1 MSQWKVKYQYM
12 PRPMSSAEAWVY
24 EIHRDGEYWA
34 TLVDERIRYKTLFEP
49 GKDRHDDLDEF
60 IIPLE
65 GRYWVQSGKWSRTL
79 VPGEAALIPKSTD
92 HDSGTATNLVG
103 THFLV
108 LLFNPK
114 LGVLNNSKA
123 GGLTLPPGSLFWLK
137 GAFRFLRS
145 QPNELGFLP
154 LTVLPEFF
162 KSLENT
168 LALSPDHAHP
178 DPVVTKAIRM
188 LEQVDTP
195 TLEELGNEVG
205 LNPTHFQK
213 RFKLAMGCS
222 PTQYANAWKLDSIA
236 EQIRRGSTLPFV
248 ELATEHG
255 FNDMKH
261 FRDLFQRRFGVAPA
275 AYRKNPPS
283 SK

>member
-1 MSQWKVKYQYM
+1 MA
-12 PRPMSSAEAWVY
+12 SAEAWVY
-24 EIHRDGEYWA
+24 EVSCDGEYWG

-49 GKDRHDDLDEF
+49 GKDRHDDLDEL
-60 IIPLE
+60 ILPLE
-65 GRYWVQSGKWSRTL
+65 GRYWVQSGNWARTL
-79 VPGEAALIPKSTD
+79 VPGEAGFIPKSID
-92 HDSGTATNLVG
+92 HDSGTATNLAG

-114 LGVLNNSKA
+114 LGVLKDTGP
-123 GGLTLPPGSLFWLK
+123 GGRALPPGALFWLK

-145 QPNELGFLP
+145 QPNETGFLP
-154 LTVLPEFF
+154 LTVLPDFF
-162 KSLENT
+162 KSLRGVEP
-168 LALSPDHAHP
+168 LPLDRAHP

-195 TLEELGNEVG
+195 TLDELGGEAG
-205 LNPTHFQK
+205 LSSSHFQR
-213 RFKLAMGCS
+213 RFKQAMGCS
-222 PTQYANAWKLDSIA
+222 PTQYANAWKLDAIA
-236 EQIRRGSTLPFV
+236 DQIRKGNTLPFV

-261 FRDLFQRRFGVAPA
+261 FRDLFSRRFGVAPA

-283 SK
+283 QK

>member
-1 MSQWKVKYQYM
+1 MSQWKVQYQYM
-12 PRPMSSAEAWVY
+12 PRPMASAEAWVY
-24 EIHRDGEYWA
+24 EIHHDGEFWG

-60 IIPLE
+60 ILPLE

-79 VPGEAALIPKSTD
+79 VPGEVGVIPRSTD

-114 LGVLNNSKA
+114 LGILKNSEA
-123 GGLTLPPGSLFWLK
+123 GGIALPPGALFWLT
-137 GAFRFLRS
+137 GAFRYLRN
-145 QPNELGFLP
+145 QPNESGFLP
-154 LTVLPEFF
+154 LSILPEFF
-162 KSLENT
+162 KSLQNSKR
-168 LALSPDHAHP
+168 LLRDHAHP
-178 DPVVTKAIRM
+178 DPVVTQAIRL
-188 LEQVDTP
+188 LEQPDTP
-195 TLEELGNEVG
+195 KLDELGREVG
-205 LNPTHFQK
+205 LDPTYFQK

-222 PTQYANAWKLDSIA
+222 PIQYANAWKLDSIA
-236 EQIRRGSTLPFV
+236 DQIRKGSSLPLV
-248 ELATEHG
+248 ELATEYG

-261 FRDLFQRRFGVAPA
+261 FRDLFQRRFGMTPA

-283 SK
+283 